1 MTTSVAKFLL
11 TMCAVVAFAALPAW
25 AFDGQQIPIRY
36 DGFLAAT
43 QENGTQWGDH
53 KVVVGEEGYLVG
65 SELDSLYV
73 CADGTDLWIGI
84 PGNLPNRFAS
94 SQSFVILIDADASTP
109 PNPNIL
115 STAWVDP
122 FGGGAS
128 VLRYLDGT
136 ILEQGFHPETAI
148 VVNRFAETTYVDSWY
163 LDPPQAKDQW
173 YDDLVSLNPYNGRY
187 LSAWM
192 DTTNVNGVNA
202 GPTPPDGTGP
212 GTQGELAATAVK
224 GLRLRLDRQY
234 FYIGTEI
241 KIMVLLA
248 SPGDNEGQ
256 PATYVSNQ
264 VLPPLQPGYAG
275 TPGCLTPPWPVN
287 YDETY
292 EYPELSGLFGFSG
305 PQFTTVP
312 LVAGTPGAGGFDGS
326 DIPGNWPTGSLV
338 TTQQIHTCYGDVVWG
353 TLPDYT
359 IEGSELDQ
367 LFVRA
372 DDEYLHVAVTGN
384 LEGNGNKVCI
394 FIDADPAVGENT
406 MGANSPLPPDA
417 TMIYGWMDRTFDDG
431 FAPENVYIVNSSGGN
446 LYADAF
452 HLLLPDADVK
462 QYQGYCPVNG
472 TSDDW
477 VDAVPPDGSNP
488 NGNRFVLNHT
498 NNYGVLSC
506 YEPGSPGEAET
517 ATSGLEAMISLT
529 ELGLPA
535 EACEI
540 KVWVVLG
547 GGDSV
552 YLSNQSL
559 PSFTYIPQLCESVG
573 SYSPAPDNLP
583 FDFGE
588 TTPTRGHPA
597 FEGDQFA
604 VVNLCGACCQED
616 GTCDV
621 TTWGACM
628 GTFLPGVACD
638 PNPCMPE
645 DTQCYLGDLNDD
657 GEFDARDIQPFVNV
671 LLGGD
676 TDPTHLCAADVNGD
690 EALDVSDVEL
700 LADALVLAGTD
711 DMVFLE
717 ATVKTCATKRWLI
730 AKTGATGKDVI
741 ISGSANG
748 LLSDCPVKAQRR
760 ATGGANVGPE
770 CDIPAGGAKRLTM
783 APNQELRVW
792 CSANPGNCRIS
803 INPKPKM
810 PAQPGEQICP

>member
-1 MTTSVAKFLL
+1 MALVKRMRQTLLLCSMVA
-11 TMCAVVAFAALPAW
+11 CAVAPAW
-25 AFDGQQIPIRY
+25 AIDGQNIPTRY
-36 DGFLAAT
+36 AGSLVASQAS
-43 QENGTQWGDH
+43 GTGWGDH
-53 KVVVGEEGYLVG
+53 QFVQEQGIVVG
-65 SELDSLYV
+65 SEMDSLYV

-84 PGNLPNRFAS
+84 PGNLPNKLAS

-109 PNPNIL
+109 NNPNVLTTGLI
-115 STAWVDP
+115 DP
-122 FGGGAS
+122 YGGGAT
-128 VLRYLDGT
+128 VMRYLDGT
-136 ILEQGFHPETAI
+136 ILEQGFDPETAI
-148 VVNRFAETTYVDSWY
+148 VVNRFAESTYVDSWY
-163 LDPPQAKDQW
+163 LPNQSKDPWDAG
-173 YDDLVSLNPYNGRY
+173 LVSLNPYNGLY

-192 DTTNVNGVNA
+192 DTTNVAGVDA
-202 GPTPPDGTGP
+202 DELKDGA
-212 GTQGELAATAVK
+212 QQQALAATAVK
-224 GLRLRLDRQY
+224 GLRLRLDRAY
-234 FYIGTEI
+234 FAIGTEI
-241 KIMVLLA
+241 KIMAFLA

-264 VLPPLQPGYAG
+264 ILPPLSTLDDPVGA
-275 TPGCLTPPWPVN
+275 CVTPPWPVN
-287 YDETY
+287 FDELY
-292 EYPELSGLFGFSG
+292 ENPPLSGLFGFQST
-305 PQFTTVP
+305 QFAVVP
-312 LVAGTPGAGGFDGS
+312 LVAGTPGPGGLDGS
-326 DIPGNWPTGSLV
+326 DIPGNWPANSLV
-338 TTQQIHTCYGDVVWG
+338 ATQQIHTCYGDAVQG
-353 TLPDYT
+353 LLEYT
-359 IEGSELDQ
+359 VEGSELDQ

-372 DDEYLHVAVTGN
+372 DDEYLYVAVTGN
-384 LEGNGNKVCI
+384 LEGNGNKI
-394 FIDADPAVGENT
+394 AIIIDADPAVGENT
-406 MGANSPLPPDA
+406 MDANSPGD
-417 TMIYGWMDRTFDDG
+417 TMIYGWMGRTFDDG

-462 QYQGYCPVNG
+462 QWQGFCPVNG

-477 VDAVPPDGSNP
+477 VDAVPPDGGNP

-498 NNYGVLSC
+498 NNAGVVSC
-506 YEPGSPGEAET
+506 YEPATPGQPET

-552 YLSNQSL
+552 YLSNQAL
-559 PSFTYIPQLCESVG
+559 PSFTTGFCGSVG
-573 SYSPAPDNLP
+573 SYSPPPDNLP

-588 TTPTRGHPA
+588 TTPTRGHEA

-604 VVNLCGACCQED
+604 TAELCGACCLED

-621 TTWGACM
+621 TVWGACT
-628 GTFLPGVACD
+628 GTFLAGVACD
-638 PNPCMPE
+638 PNPCLPQ

-657 GEFDARDIQPFVNV
+657 GEFDARDIQPFVDV

-676 TDPTHLCAADVNGD
+676 TDPAHLCAADVNGD
-690 EALDVSDVEL
+690 EVLDVSDVGL

-711 DMVFLE
+711 DMVLLE
-717 ATVKTCATKRWLI
+717 ASVKICATKRWLI
-730 AKTGATGKDVI
+730 AKTGAQGKDVI
-741 ISGSANG
+741 IFGSANG
-748 LLSDCPVKAQRR
+748 VFSDCPVKAQRR
-760 ATGGANVGPE
+760 AIGGANVGPE

-803 INPKPKM
+803 INPRPKM